1 MNSNQIRTEFLNY
14 FESKNHDVIKSA
26 SLIPHDNTL
35 LFTAAGMVP
44 LKDYFSGNKVP
55 DNPNMASS
63 QKCIRTIDIDII
75 GDTDRHLSFFEMLG
89 NFSVGKYFKKEA
101 IRYSYEFIT
110 EVLSIN
116 PERLWFTVYKD
127 DKESFDIWLNEIGV
141 PEERIQYGDKDN
153 FWHMN
158 IPGPCGPCSEIFID
172 RG

>member
-75 GDTDRHLSFFEMLG
+75 GDTDRHLSFFEMLVLYYHRDETYDQLHHPYHLSSVSILSSSS
-89 NFSVGKYFKKEA
+89 NEWIRSFSDRKCLFIPRICSFAKE
-101 IRYSYEFIT
+101 ILLVSLLFETLI
-110 EVLSIN
+110 
-116 PERLWFTVYKD
+116 
-127 DKESFDIWLNEIGV
+127 FDTI
-141 PEERIQYGDKDN
+141 
-153 FWHMN
+153 
-158 IPGPCGPCSEIFID
+158 S
-172 RG
+172 

>member
-1 MNSNQIRTEFLNY
+1 
-14 FESKNHDVIKSA
+14 
-26 SLIPHDNTL
+26 
-35 LFTAAGMVP
+35 
-44 LKDYFSGNKVP
+44 
-55 DNPNMASS
+55 MASS

-110 EVLSIN
+110 EVLSID

-158 IPGPCGPCSEIFID
+158 IPGPCGPVQKFLLTEDQNMDQMGTNWREKTDLLRYGILYLWNLYKINLLK
-172 RG
+172 

>member
-63 QKCIRTIDIDII
+63 QKCICLLYTSPSPRDM
-75 GDTDRHLSFFEMLG
+75 RRSRMP
-89 NFSVGKYFKKEA
+89 SSA
-101 IRYSYEFIT
+101 
-110 EVLSIN
+110 
-116 PERLWFTVYKD
+116 
-127 DKESFDIWLNEIGV
+127 
-141 PEERIQYGDKDN
+141 
-153 FWHMN
+153 
-158 IPGPCGPCSEIFID
+158 
-172 RG
+172 

>member
-63 QKCIRTIDIDII
+63 QKCIRTIDIDMLFLVLLLNKFNIKAYAFPSKETICMSYIHQYPLSLLATSLPTHPFCKQRQYRLFI
-75 GDTDRHLSFFEMLG
+75 GF
-89 NFSVGKYFKKEA
+89 
-101 IRYSYEFIT
+101 
-110 EVLSIN
+110 
-116 PERLWFTVYKD
+116 
-127 DKESFDIWLNEIGV
+127 
-141 PEERIQYGDKDN
+141 
-153 FWHMN
+153 
-158 IPGPCGPCSEIFID
+158 
-172 RG
+172 